1 MQQKKSLMVFKNDDF
16 GRLRTVYRNGEYW
29 FVAKDVCL
37 ALGYKDTINAIKSHC
52 KRVVKYHP
60 LIKSI
65 PSNQYFNIIP
75 ESDLYRLILRSKLP
89 SAERFQ
95 DWVTSEVLPSIR
107 KTGKYEIT
115 DNKAVKEEYITD
127 TIKIFQVDLPLAYFP
142 EKRFLYI
149 ALKPLNT
156 FLEGNWGVVEDFVK
170 NNKLSYDYLYFEN
183 GEKELG
189 VLYQDYIRLVKA
201 INVKNVPFGKWG
213 DVKQLK
219 RDIPKVLQG
228 YILGIDKGFFG
239 LDTAFSNTTKMIS
252 INSYT

>member
-1 MQQKKSLMVFKNDDF
+1 MGQKKNLIVFKNEDF

-29 FVAKDVCL
+29 FVAKDVCN
-37 ALGYKDTINAIKSHC
+37 ALEYKNIRESLRKIVDAEDKGVTVSDTLGGKQKLTVINESGLYSLIFGSRLPNAKKF
-52 KRVVKYHP
+52 KR
-60 LIKSI
+60 
-65 PSNQYFNIIP
+65 
-75 ESDLYRLILRSKLP
+75 
-89 SAERFQ
+89 
-95 DWVTSEVLPSIR
+95 WVTSEVLPSIR